1 MLLCLASC
9 LATTVS
15 QVDERMS
22 RQAGGQVGL
31 MSKTISMHASSVAQL
46 SPKFTKNISII
57 LSH

>member
-31 MSKTISMHASSVAQL
+31 MSKTISMIVL
-46 SPKFTKNISII
+46 
-57 LSH
+57 